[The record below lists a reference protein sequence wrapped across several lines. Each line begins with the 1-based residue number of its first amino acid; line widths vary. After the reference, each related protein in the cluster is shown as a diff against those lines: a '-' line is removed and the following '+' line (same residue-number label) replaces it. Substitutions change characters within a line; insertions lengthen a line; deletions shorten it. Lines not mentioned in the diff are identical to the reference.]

1 MHSAIEV
8 NDSQSN
14 RPELIV
20 GAVQAIGRSGAKRR
34 VFEAIYTHKKRT
46 RSVVEIAAMTKLGT
60 TRVLQVGGE
69 LAGDHIVNQTK
80 KDGRVAYT
88 QKPFYQ
94 RNKRKIL
101 SLLDKPSGASK
112 IQTKRNI
119 SVPVRALASKARVSQ
134 PQALIH
140 HITIDDIDSFAKVR
154 KVRSSAKRL
163 PSAISERQF
172 NDGVKA
178 IIGEPGTFKDWGGE
192 TSDLFSTRIQFGG
205 KRRRVAFGFKG
216 PGLTV
221 PLVPSRLGKNGDQM
235 ERLFSEPADIFLVQ
249 HWREIMPSILRLMKV
264 FAVDKAAS
272 TSKPVYYGV
281 IDGHDSNRLR
291 LAYPSKFR
299 RRATVKKKK
308 SSS

>member
-1 MHSAIEV
+1 MISAIEV

-14 RPELIV
+14 RPELIT
-20 GAVQAIGRSGAKRR
+20 GAVEAIGRSVAKRK
-34 VFEAIYTHKKRT
+34 VFEAIYKHKKRT
-46 RSVVEIAAMTKLGT
+46 RSVAEIAAMTRLGR

-80 KDGRVAYT
+80 KDNRVAYT
-88 QKPFYQ
+88 QKQFYQ

-101 SLLDKPSGASK
+101 KLLDKPGRASR
-112 IQTKRNI
+112 IPTKRNI
-119 SVPVRALASKARVSQ
+119 SVSVKATGVKAAKVSQ
-134 PQALIH
+134 PQALIQ

-163 PSAISERQF
+163 PSAMSERQF

-192 TSDLFSTRIQFGG
+192 TSDLFSTRIQLKG
-205 KRRRVAFGFKG
+205 KRKRVAFGFKG

-221 PLVPSRLGKNGDQM
+221 ALVPSRLGKNGDQM

-249 HWREIMPSILRLMKV
+249 HWRDIMPSVLRMMKV

-272 TSKPVYYGV
+272 TAKPVYYGV

-299 RRATVKKKK
+299 ARKRKR
-308 SSS
+308 

>member
-1 MHSAIEV
+1 MISAIEV

-14 RPELIV
+14 RPELITA
-20 GAVQAIGRSGAKRR
+20 AVQTIGRSAAKRT
-34 VFEAIYTHKKRT
+34 VFEAIYKHKKRT
-46 RSVVEIAAMTKLGT
+46 RSVIEIAAMTKLGT

-80 KDGRVAYT
+80 KDNRVAYT

-101 SLLDKPSGASK
+101 NLLDKPSRASK

-119 SVPVRALASKARVSQ
+119 SVAVRVATSRGANISQ

-140 HITIDDIDSFAKVR
+140 HITIDDIESFARVR
-154 KVRSSAKRL
+154 KIRSSAKRL
-163 PSAISERQF
+163 PSAMSERQF

-178 IIGEPGTFKDWGGE
+178 IIGEPGTFKDRGGE
-192 TSDLFSTRIQFGG
+192 TSDLFSTRIKFKG
-205 KRRRVAFGFKG
+205 KRKRVAFGFKG

-221 PLVPSRLGKNGDQM
+221 ALVPSRLGKNGDQM

-249 HWREIMPSILRLMKV
+249 HWREIMPSVLRMMKV

-272 TSKPVYYGV
+272 TAKPVYYGV
-281 IDGHDSNRLR
+281 IDGQDSNRLR
-291 LAYPSKFR
+291 LAYPSRFKAVNR
-299 RRATVKKKK
+299 KK
-308 SSS
+308 